1 MKTISSFNFSEIIN
15 DIKSGKIDSLC
26 IVTSEL
32 YEDDEYD
39 PEIIEVNETYF
50 AGTTAD
56 EARACINA
64 VEDDT
69 HPDEYEMIMLNA
81 LQLHVS
87 AEDFAD
93 YDEECDDAE
102 EFIGNFVDE
111 HSVEADNLGTS
122 DWNVRSVRYEY
133 ESMQDGIVIYW
144 SWDREIGY
152 ARTFKSLEYCIE
164 NINTLRCKPVDQV
177 FSTQCSLLVSPSEV
191 KDCKKASE
199 LRDLI
204 QQRFDDMKLWRNDCK
219 VDEFMRDLYADAEIY
234 GSIYNLPDNDIYQN
248 EEEDDE

>member
-15 DIKSGKIDSLC
+15 DIKSGKIDSLF
-26 IVTSEL
+26 IVTSDL
-32 YEDDEYD
+32 YEDDGYD

-64 VEDDT
+64 VEADT

-102 EFIGNFVDE
+102 DFLGNFVDE
-111 HSVEADNLGTS
+111 HSVEADNLGNS
-122 DWNVRSVRYEY
+122 DWDVRSVRYEY

-152 ARTFKSLEYCIE
+152 ARTFKSLEY
-164 NINTLRCKPVDQV
+164 
-177 FSTQCSLLVSPSEV
+177 
-191 KDCKKASE
+191 
-199 LRDLI
+199 
-204 QQRFDDMKLWRNDCK
+204 
-219 VDEFMRDLYADAEIY
+219 
-234 GSIYNLPDNDIYQN
+234 
-248 EEEDDE
+248 